1 MKTIAQAFLTAHHK
15 LSRGFFHI
23 FMTCCVVLGASAQAM
38 TFTPIEMD
46 FSSSGRGATRIFRL
60 ENNTS
65 DPAAVEMMI
74 KSRTMAMNGQDV
86 LEDAEDQFSI
96 FPAQLVLQPGQVQ
109 TVRVQYIG
117 PAALDKER
125 AFRLIAEQLPIDV
138 GQAPQDGGRMRLLVK
153 YIASIYVVPPNVKA
167 VLSVPEAQ
175 IVGEGDQR
183 WLQVKVRNDGGTRK
197 ILKNAK
203 LLIGKLNLVGD
214 ALSGMEG
221 ENVLAQTSR
230 VFRLKLPPELKKL
243 DDLPRL
249 MMD

>member
-1 MKTIAQAFLTAHHK
+1 MNSTTQASASALHHFLGGVFHAFIACLVA
-15 LSRGFFHI
+15 
-23 FMTCCVVLGASAQAM
+23 MGASAQAM

-46 FSSSGRGATRIFRL
+46 FNASGRGATRMFRL

-65 DPAAVEMMI
+65 EPAAVELMI
-74 KSRTMAMNGQDV
+74 KSRSMAMNGQDV

-109 TVRVQYIG
+109 SVRVQYMG
-117 PAALDKER
+117 PAAIDKER

-138 GQAPQDGGRMRLLVK
+138 GQAPQEGGRMRLLVK
-153 YIASIYVVPPNVKA
+153 YIASIYVVPHNVKA

-175 IVGEGDQR
+175 IVSEGDQR
-183 WLQVKVRNDGGTRK
+183 WLQVKVRNEGGTRK
-197 ILKNAK
+197 ILKNVK
-203 LLIGKLNLVGD
+203 LLVGKLNLAGD

-230 VFRLKLPPELKKL
+230 VFRLKLPPELNKL

>member
-1 MKTIAQAFLTAHHK
+1 MNSITQPRSTARNKLLGGVFYAFIACLVA
-15 LSRGFFHI
+15 
-23 FMTCCVVLGASAQAM
+23 LGSSAQAM

-46 FSSSGRGATRIFRL
+46 FSSSGRAATRIFRL

-65 DPAAVEMMI
+65 EPAAVEMMI

-117 PAALDKER
+117 PAALEKEQ

-153 YIASIYVVPPNVKA
+153 YIASIYVVPHNVKA

-175 IVGEGDQR
+175 IVTEGDQR

-197 ILKNAK
+197 ILKNVK
-203 LLIGKLNLVGD
+203 LLIGKLNLAGD

-230 VFRLKLPPELKKL
+230 VFRLKLPPELNKL

-249 MMD
+249 MID